1 MYIISDIP
9 SFSDLISQECLDD
22 RLPIPIILHRDTHGV
37 IDSLESLVWVTRA
50 IGERLA
56 LFLLQTIVVS
66 VGMGMGGGNPRYE
79 EGEQGDKCACAHDA
93 GCVGESESGVFR
105 CVI

>member
-1 MYIISDIP
+1 M
-9 SFSDLISQECLDD
+9 
-22 RLPIPIILHRDTHGV
+22 

-50 IGERLA
+50 IREGLA
-56 LFLLQTIVVS
+56 LFLLQAIMVGVS

-93 GCVGESESGVFR
+93 WCVGESESVVYR
-105 CVI
+105 CML